1 MFYISVFLYS
11 QQVNIGISGQVID
24 ADTQKGIS
32 GAVISVEGIKH
43 NVTSNEGGY
52 FWRLLVHG
60 DYTITVSAEG

>member
-1 MFYISVFLYS
+1 MLYISVSSNS

-24 ADTQKGIS
+24 ADSQKGIS

-52 FWRLLVHG
+52 FWRLLVEG